1 MESKNKYKALGL
13 ALNKYG
19 KYVVQQSKSN
29 LTKSKPYSKGGGTLY
44 NSIKYGLQKSNQI
57 GKPYV
62 LDFLMADYGPFVDKG
77 VAGVNS
83 TYPETRAAMSP
94 FKYGTGTGP
103 KGGLTRGIQS
113 WLEKKKFRWRD
124 ELGRYISYKS
134 MRYLI
139 VKKIYFQGI
148 KASLFF
154 TKPFEAGLNKYAI
167 DIVQGYEKDIET
179 EFKK

>member
-1 MESKNKYKALGL
+1 METNTNYKQLGL

-29 LTKSKPYSKGGGTLY
+29 LTKSKPYSKGGGALY
-44 NSIKYGLQKSNQI
+44 NSIKYHLQKVKKTGN
-57 GKPYV
+57 PYV
-62 LDFLMADYGPFVDKG
+62 LDFLMEGYGTFVDKG

-94 FKYGTGTGP
+94 FKSGSGTGK
-103 KGGLTRGIQS
+103 KGGLTEGIQK

-124 ELGRYISYKS
+124 EQGRYMSYKS

-139 VKKIYFQGI
+139 VQKIYFQGI

-154 TKPFEAGLNKYAI
+154 TKPFEAGINKFAKEI
-167 DIVQGYEKDIET
+167 IEGYEKDLEQD
-179 EFKK
+179 FNK

>member
-1 MESKNKYKALGL
+1 MGARNNYKQLGL
-13 ALNKYG
+13 ALEKYG

-29 LTKSKPYSKGGGTLY
+29 LTKDKKGGGDLY
-44 NSIKYGLQKSNQI
+44 NSISYDLNKFNKTNN
-57 GKPYV
+57 PYV
-62 LDFLMADYGPFVDKG
+62 LDFLMENYGPFVDKG

-83 TYPETRAAMSP
+83 TYPETRAALSP
-94 FKYGTGTGP
+94 FKYGTGTGK
-103 KGGLTRGIQS
+103 KGGLTEGIQA

-139 VKKIYFQGI
+139 VQKIYFQGI

-154 TKPFEAGLNKYAI
+154 TKPFEAGLNKYAK
-167 DIVQGYEKDIET
+167 DIIKGYEKDLEKD
-179 EFKK
+179 FNK

>member
-1 MESKNKYKALGL
+1 MGARNNYKQLGL
-13 ALNKYG
+13 ALEKYG

-29 LTKSKPYSKGGGTLY
+29 LTKDKKGGGDLY
-44 NSIKYGLQKSNQI
+44 NSISYDLNKFNKTNT
-57 GKPYV
+57 PYV
-62 LDFLMADYGPFVDKG
+62 LDFLMENYGPFVDKG

-83 TYPETRAAMSP
+83 TYPETRAALSP
-94 FKYGTGTGP
+94 FKYGTGTGK
-103 KGGLTRGIQS
+103 KGGLTKGIQA

-139 VKKIYFQGI
+139 VQKIYFQGI

-154 TKPFEAGLNKYAI
+154 TKPFEAGLNKYAK
-167 DIVQGYEKDIET
+167 DIIKGYEKDLEKD
-179 EFKK
+179 FNK